1 MSFDLTRLPGLR
13 RAVKSPL
20 FPGVIQAVALVVFG
34 ALIVLGWNFHGIRG
48 VPLPDPLAYTNLT
61 TLFFWV
67 IWLMGLIILIPFIG
81 RLWCTICPLGL
92 INDLLARFG
101 LRRRYPR
108 VLRNFLLAAALLLFY
123 NGYVAVRNVSHYPD
137 LSSRLLL
144 AVVAMLVLA
153 GLLFRGRI
161 FCGYLCPIGAMIGV
175 YSRISPWRL
184 EVRDRDRCRTCETKA
199 CYTGD
204 VRWFRLGTPFG
215 AITFPYR
222 RPGCQVDLFP
232 PELVEDPHCVMC
244 TQCIKNCPYDN
255 ITWGTRPFLRGI
267 TGGMVPSRSETIFMM
282 VLMGATF
289 GIFTRV
295 WPGLS
300 KVVNAPGEW
309 VVGLVG
315 ATGSWAAALQI
326 AWAFA
331 LLPVLAV
338 HALAAVAWL
347 FSRSEVTPV
356 ETPPESERR
365 VRFDFGLAERQK
377 AGEDEQAG
385 WRGERLS
392 IVGLTRAFT
401 VSFMPLILASH
412 AAFALVKLNEKIAYL
427 PGALR
432 DPTGVKFYLAIHRL
446 GMLAAPRELV
456 PLAFLRWVAMAAV
469 LAGTVAS
476 VVSAWKLAGSVYA
489 DRASW
494 HRRAGGVFVLANVL
508 LGSLLATLVVKWLF

>member
-1 MSFDLTRLPGLR
+1 MSFDLTRLPFLR
-13 RAVKSPL
+13 RAVKHPL
-20 FPGVIQAVALVVFG
+20 FPGVIQAAALAVFV

-48 VPLPDPLAYTNLT
+48 VDLPDPLAYTNLT

-67 IWLMGLIILIPFIG
+67 IWLMGLVILIPFIG
-81 RLWCTICPLGL
+81 RLWCTVCPLGL
-92 INDLLARFG
+92 INDLLARVG

-108 VLRNFLLAAALLLFY
+108 VLRNFLLAALLLLFY
-123 NGYVAVRNVSHYPD
+123 NGYVAIRNVSHYPD
-137 LSSRLLL
+137 LSARLLL
-144 AVVAMLVLA
+144 AVGLILILA
-153 GLLFRGRI
+153 GVLFRGRI

-204 VRWFRLGTPFG
+204 QRWFRLATPFG
-215 AITFPYR
+215 AVTFPYR

-267 TGGMVPSRSETIFMM
+267 TGGMAPSRSETIFMM

-295 WPGLS
+295 WPELGALVS
-300 KVVNAPGEW
+300 APGEW
-309 VVGLVG
+309 AVGLLG
-315 ATGSWAAALQI
+315 ATGSWAAAVRI
-326 AWAFA
+326 VWSFA
-331 LLPVLAV
+331 LLPILVIHV
-338 HALAAVAWL
+338 LAAVAWL
-347 FSRSEVTPV
+347 LCRSEVRPV
-356 ETPPESERR
+356 EAPPAADQR
-365 VRFDFGLAERQK
+365 VRFDFGLAERRM
-377 AGEDEQAG
+377 AGEEAEEG
-385 WRGERLS
+385 WRGERFS

-401 VSFMPLILASH
+401 VSFVPLILASH
-412 AAFALVKLNEKIAYL
+412 AAFALVKLNEKIAYI

-446 GMLAAPRELV
+446 GMQAAPRELV
-456 PLAFLRWVAMAAV
+456 PLAFLRWVALAV
-469 LAGTVAS
+469 VIAGTAGS
-476 VVSAWKLAGSVYA
+476 IVSAWKLAGSVYG
-489 DRASW
+489 DREAW
-494 HRRAGGVFVLANVL
+494 RRRAGGVFVLSTAA
-508 LGSLLATLVVKWLF
+508 LGVLLATLVTKWLF